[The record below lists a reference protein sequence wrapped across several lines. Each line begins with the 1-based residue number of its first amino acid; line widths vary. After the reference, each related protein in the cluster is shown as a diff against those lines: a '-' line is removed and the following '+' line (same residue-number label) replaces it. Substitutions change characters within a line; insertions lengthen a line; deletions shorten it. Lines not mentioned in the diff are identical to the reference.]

1 MFNPLSLYLNGEII
15 SKYKNDN
22 LEKISQKKYQSPPP
36 FKTTHLYTICLFLL
50 YNISDSPSKCS
61 K

>member
-36 FKTTHLYTICLFLL
+36 L
-50 YNISDSPSKCS
+50 
-61 K
+61 